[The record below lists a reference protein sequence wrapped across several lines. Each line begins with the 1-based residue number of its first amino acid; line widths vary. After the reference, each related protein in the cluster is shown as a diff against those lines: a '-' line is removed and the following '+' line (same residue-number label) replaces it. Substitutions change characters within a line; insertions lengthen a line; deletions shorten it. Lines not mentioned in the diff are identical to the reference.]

1 MSGQSDREKLAQL
14 ARQKE
19 ETRLEA
25 ERNARRPLRAAAVL
39 PEADADLSRTADLL
53 AYFGREFEEY
63 ELRTTARHRV
73 AVDRGGPARRSGLT
87 PDGVDYATLT
97 ISECGV
103 RTHSYRGRI
112 TLLQARYRHGQY
124 ELLHGAD
131 RETFECLESLQAR
144 LAELLVGFDDETLEG
159 VFAYIRSIHP
169 RPFDKGER

>member
-1 MSGQSDREKLAQL
+1 MAQL

-19 ETRLEA
+19 EARLDA
-25 ERNARRPLRAAAVL
+25 ERHARRPLRAAAVM
-39 PEADADLSRTADLL
+39 PEAATDLSRTADLL

-63 ELRTTARHRV
+63 ELRTAARHRV
-73 AVDRGGPARRSGLT
+73 AVDRGGPSRQSGLS

-97 ISECGV
+97 ISECGA

-112 TLLQARYRHGQY
+112 TLLQARSRHGQY

-131 RETFECLESLQAR
+131 KETFGSLEALRAR
-144 LAELLVGFDDETLEG
+144 LAELLASFDDEILEG